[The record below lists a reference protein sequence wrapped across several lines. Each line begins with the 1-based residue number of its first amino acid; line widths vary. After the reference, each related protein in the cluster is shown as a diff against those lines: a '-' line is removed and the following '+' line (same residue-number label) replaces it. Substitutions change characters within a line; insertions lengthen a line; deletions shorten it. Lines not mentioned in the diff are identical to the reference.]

1 MKITSLPDLNEFDF
15 GGTFLRLF
23 LKSMLAFFGFS
34 VSGSVGSCLI
44 AVVFEFSFLN
54 FGFLRSEPM
63 LGMIATPP
71 AMGDLA
77 SVLALELGALMLA
90 SSSDSGS

>member
-1 MKITSLPDLNEFDF
+1 MNCELPALNEFDF

-23 LKSMLAFFGFS
+23 LKSMLAFFGLS
-34 VSGSVGSCLI
+34 VSGSGSCLLI
-44 AVVFEFSFLN
+44 EVVFEFSFLN
-54 FGFLRSEPM
+54 FGFLRSEPI

-71 AMGDLA
+71 AIGDFT
-77 SVLALELGALMLA
+77 SVLALELGALLLV